1 MTDYP
6 MIYSAPMVRAL
17 QAGIKTQTRR
27 LSGLDDVNK
36 NPGAW
41 SLHSVGP
48 LEYMAKPSVK
58 GRFGATFESRDIEP
72 GTLYVCPQVSPCA
85 PGDRLWVKEAW
96 RFDAAWDGFK
106 PSEMHAGDAI
116 CYEADWAHDVRAW
129 DVRAWGHPFTPGRY
143 RSARFCPRW
152 ASRITLTVTDVRP
165 QRLQDISE
173 ADSVAE
179 GATAREKCSG
189 LLRRETG
196 WSMDWSEVGQLSA
209 YAFRPP
215 GGPAKT
221 PLKES
226 DISLGDPKM
235 AFASYFNSI
244 HGPDAWARNDWV
256 WAYSFSVHHGN
267 IDSMERRG

>member
-27 LSGLDDVNK
+27 LSGLDDMNK

-85 PGDRLWVKEAW
+85 PGDRIWVKEAW
-96 RFDAAWDGFK
+96 RFDAAWDECK

-116 CYEADWAHDVRAW
+116 CYEADGAQ

-143 RSARFCPRW
+143 RSARFMPRW
-152 ASRITLTVTDVRP
+152 ASRTTLTVTEVRP
-165 QRLQDISE
+165 QRVSE
-173 ADSVAE
+173 
-179 GATAREKCSG
+179 
-189 LLRRETG
+189 
-196 WSMDWSEVGQLSA
+196 
-209 YAFRPP
+209 
-215 GGPAKT
+215 
-221 PLKES
+221 
-226 DISLGDPKM
+226 ISLGDCYAEGCTAGKTEADAGVLPVGWTGPWDEYR
-235 AFASYFNSI
+235 ALWNSI

-256 WAYSFSVHHGN
+256 WAYSFSVKQQN
-267 IDSMERRG
+267 IDSMEGQ

>member
-72 GTLYVCPQVSPCA
+72 GTLHVCPQVSPCA

-96 RFDAAWDGFK
+96 RFDAAWDEFK

-116 CYEADWAHDVRAW
+116 CYEADGAQ

-143 RSARFCPRW
+143 RSARFMPRW
-152 ASRITLTVTDVRP
+152 ASRTTLTVTDVRP
-165 QRLQDISE
+165 QRVSE
-173 ADSVAE
+173 IREGDAKAE
-179 GATAREKCSG
+179 GVESGQTSRGLMWKAYDESPNCWVDTAR
-189 LLRRETG
+189 
-196 WSMDWSEVGQLSA
+196 
-209 YAFRPP
+209 
-215 GGPAKT
+215 
-221 PLKES
+221 
-226 DISLGDPKM
+226 ISFTRLW
-235 AFASYFNSI
+235 NSI

-267 IDSMERRG
+267 IDSMERQ

>member
-72 GTLYVCPQVSPCA
+72 GTLYVCPQVSRCA

-96 RFDAAWDGFK
+96 RTEPKNDDLPPSGLDPATAVVWFDVSSDWQYDYEK
-106 PSEMHAGDAI
+106 P
-116 CYEADWAHDVRAW
+116 
-129 DVRAWGHPFTPGRY
+129 RY
-143 RSARFCPRW
+143 RHARFMPRW
-152 ASRITLTVTDVRP
+152 ASRITLTVTEVRP
-165 QRLQDISE
+165 QRVSEISE
-173 ADSVAE
+173 DDAKAE
-179 GATAREKCSG
+179 GVRPAFSYP
-189 LLRRETG
+189 G
-196 WSMDWSEVGQLSA
+196 WDDVSSVPRYRWGFHE
-209 YAFRPP
+209 
-215 GGPAKT
+215 
-221 PLKES
+221 
-226 DISLGDPKM
+226 IW
-235 AFASYFNSI
+235 NSI

-267 IDSMERRG
+267 IDIMERRG

>member
-6 MIYSAPMVRAL
+6 MIFSAPMVRAL

-27 LSGLDDVNK
+27 IITPGNSLFNGGKWSDLHKRQEWDWKGAWVDGGPSPMG
-36 NPGAW
+36 NPGPYLKLPWKA
-41 SLHSVGP
+41 GDDD
-48 LEYMAKPSVK
+48 
-58 GRFGATFESRDIEP
+58 FEDTVHRIYP
-72 GTLYVCPQVSPCA
+72 VIQ
-85 PGDRLWVKEAW
+85 PGDRIWVKEAW
-96 RFDAAWDGFK
+96 RTEPKNDDLLPSGLDPATAAVWFDASSDWQYDYEK
-106 PSEMHAGDAI
+106 P
-116 CYEADWAHDVRAW
+116 
-129 DVRAWGHPFTPGRY
+129 RY
-143 RSARFCPRW
+143 RHARFMPRW
-152 ASRITLTVTDVRP
+152 ASRTTLTVTDVRP
-165 QRLQDISE
+165 QRVQDISE

-189 LLRRETG
+189 LLGRETG
-196 WSMDWSEVGQLSA
+196 WSMDWSRVGQLSA

-226 DISLGDPKM
+226 DISLCDPKM
-235 AFASYFNSI
+235 AFASYFNSL

-267 IDSMERRG
+267 IDSIGDRG